1 MITDLA
7 AFSGMEMESMTR
19 GHGWLFLDIGRRLER
34 SLAATRLVRSALGAH
49 PSHIAMLE
57 PMLEVADSSMTYR
70 RRYFAEAQ
78 LAPVLDLVL
87 ADVTNPRALAFQ
99 LAAMAA
105 LVAQLPRHEKAPS
118 PTREE
123 RTIVHAID
131 ALGSADFDALSQPGA
146 DEAFDRLTDLLDLLE
161 ADLRGVS
168 DTITL
173 HYFSHAEQRV
183 S

>member
-1 MITDLA
+1 
-7 AFSGMEMESMTR
+7 
-19 GHGWLFLDIGRRLER
+19 
-34 SLAATRLVRSALGAH
+34 
-49 PSHIAMLE
+49 
-57 PMLEVADSSMTYR
+57 
-70 RRYFAEAQ
+70 
-78 LAPVLDLVL
+78 VLDLVL